1 MLQSIDVDT
10 MLMSMFVSY
19 EFKMSWFDNRLQ
31 YLNLKYLSSLNVLP
45 LSIIEEI
52 WSPSVSFANTK
63 GSIIITYLLRFIYNF
78 DIIFLYFL

>member
-19 EFKMSWFDNRLQ
+19 EFEMSWFDNRLQ

-45 LSIIEEI
+45 LSTIEQV
-52 WSPSVSFANTK
+52 WSPAVAFANTK
-63 GSIIITYLLRFIYNF
+63 GSIIITYLLR
-78 DIIFLYFL
+78 